1 MTELPVLKSTR
12 CVLNRI
18 TEEDISVMR
27 QILNDRLTRKYLSE
41 LWTLVNTDEGIMQT
55 LSSFYNLMEQDEGMI
70 WGVRLNNVVI
80 GFVAFMDLSFNPT
93 VIYAMHPTYRSR
105 GYMKESV
112 ALTVQYVLNNGMCSY
127 MQTEVHNDNVASVR
141 LLQSVGFDVVKK
153 DNSKLYLRY
162 RINTH
167 IVISNNIEKEET
179 ENP

>member
-1 MTELPVLKSTR
+1 MTNLPVLKSPR

-93 VIYAMHPTYRSR
+93 VIYAMHPTYRFK
-105 GYMKESV
+105 GYMKECV
-112 ALTVQYVLNNGMCSY
+112 ALSVQYILDSGMCSY
-127 MQTEVHNDNVASVR
+127 MQTEVHNDNTASVR
-141 LLQSVGFDVVKK
+141 LLQSIGFDVVSK
-153 DNSKLYLRY
+153 DKLKTYLQKG
-162 RINTH
+162 IAT
-167 IVISNNIEKEET
+167 
-179 ENP
+179 

>member
-1 MTELPVLKSTR
+1 MTNLPVLKSPR

-93 VIYAMHPTYRSR
+93 VIYAMHPTYRFK
-105 GYMKESV
+105 GYMKECV
-112 ALTVQYVLNNGMCSY
+112 ALSVRYILDSGMCSY
-127 MQTEVHNDNVASVR
+127 MQTEVHNDNTASVR
-141 LLQSVGFDVVKK
+141 LLQSIGFDVVSK
-153 DNSKLYLRY
+153 DKLKTYLQKG
-162 RINTH
+162 IAT
-167 IVISNNIEKEET
+167 
-179 ENP
+179 

>member
-1 MTELPVLKSTR
+1 MTEFPVLQSPR

-18 TEEDISVMR
+18 TEEDIPVMR
-27 QILNDRLTRKYLSE
+27 QIFNDRLTRKYLSE
-41 LWTLVNTDEGIMQT
+41 LCTLVKTDEGIKQM
-55 LSSFYNLMEQDEGMI
+55 LYSFCTFMEQDEGII
-70 WGVRLNNVVI
+70 WGVRLNDVII

-112 ALTVQYVLNNGMCSY
+112 ALSVKYVLGRGLCSY